1 MDTDQINTNQTKK
14 VAQLVSQAEIFQSVS
29 YAAVKA
35 RVNRLEQGAIIKIS
49 WHEFV
54 IDEDDADVNVQMIK
68 SRGEVEGLA
77 AAKAFELGVDLKSMA
92 EGQRSQWMGAFFNEL
107 RDILQKWHQIKVGQ
121 GPGGDLSFEKA
132 AYRKD
137 LGR

>member
-1 MDTDQINTNQTKK
+1 
-14 VAQLVSQAEIFQSVS
+14 
-29 YAAVKA
+29 
-35 RVNRLEQGAIIKIS
+35 
-49 WHEFV
+49 V

-77 AAKAFELGVDLKSMA
+77 AARAFELGVDLKSMA

-107 RDILQKWHQIKVGQ
+107 QDILQKWHQIKVGQ